1 LGKGE
6 TAMNRDKVTVES
18 IRRKVESGEKV
29 VTVTA
34 YDYFTAKVADRAG
47 VDIILVGDSLG
58 MVMLGYENTLPV
70 TMGDML
76 HHTKA
81 VVRAKPRAMV
91 VADMPFMSYQVA
103 AEQAVVNAGRFVKE
117 AGADAVKL
125 EGGLRVIDAVRSV
138 LGAAIPLMGH
148 VGLTP
153 QSILRFGGY
162 RVQGK
167 GEEARAA
174 VLKDAQALDD
184 AGCFSIVLEGIP
196 SALGKEITSAVRAA
210 TIGIG
215 AGPDCDGQ
223 VLVCH
228 DLLGVND
235 EIVPK
240 FVRRYASLSEDMER
254 AFAKFAEDVRAG
266 KFPSKKE
273 SYS

>member
-1 LGKGE
+1 ME
-6 TAMNRDKVTVES
+6 E
-18 IRRKVESGEKV
+18 
-29 VTVTA
+29 
-34 YDYFTAKVADRAG
+34 
-47 VDIILVGDSLG
+47 
-58 MVMLGYENTLPV
+58 
-70 TMGDML
+70 ML

-81 VVRAKPRAMV
+81 VVNAKPRAMV
-91 VADMPFMSYQVA
+91 VADMPFMSYQLS

-117 AGADAVKL
+117 AGANAVKL

-138 LGAAIPLMGH
+138 INAGIPLMGH

-162 RVQGK
+162 RVQGR
-167 GEEARAA
+167 GEEAGAA
-174 VLKDAQALDD
+174 VSKDAKALDD
-184 AGCFSIVLEGIP
+184 AGCFSMVLEGIP

-240 FVRRYASLSEDMER
+240 FVRRYASLSEEMER
-254 AFAKFAEDVRAG
+254 AFAKFAEDVRSG

>member
-1 LGKGE
+1 MVK
-6 TAMNRDKVTVES
+6 DKVTVET
-18 IRRKVESGEKV
+18 IRRKVEKGTKV

-34 YDYFTAKVADRAG
+34 YDYFTAKFADRAG

-58 MVMLGYENTLPV
+58 MVVLGYENTLPV
-70 TMGDML
+70 TMDEMI

-81 VVRAKPRAMV
+81 VVRAKTRAMV
-91 VADMPFMSYQVA
+91 VADMPFMSYQVGT
-103 AEQAVVNAGRFVKE
+103 EQAVTNAGRFIKE

-125 EGGLRVIDAVRSV
+125 EGGLRVIDAVRGV
-138 LGAAIPLMGH
+138 IRAGIPLMGH

-167 GEEARAA
+167 GEEAAAA
-174 VLKDAQALDD
+174 VKKDAQALDE
-184 AGCFSIVLEGIP
+184 AGCFSMVLEGIP
-196 SALGKEITSAVRAA
+196 SPLGKEISSAVRAA

-228 DLLGVND
+228 DLLGIND
-235 EIVPK
+235 EISPK
-240 FVRRYASLSEDMER
+240 FVRRYASLAEDMER
-254 AFAKFAEDVRAG
+254 AFAKFAADIREG
-266 KFPSKKE
+266 KFPSEKE

>member
-1 LGKGE
+1 MDK
-6 TAMNRDKVTVES
+6 DKVTVES
-18 IRRKVESGEKV
+18 IRGKVEKGRKVV
-29 VTVTA
+29 VVTA
-34 YDYFTAKVADRAG
+34 YDYFTAKFADRAG

-70 TMGDML
+70 TMDEMV

-91 VADMPFMSYQVA
+91 VADMPFMSYQA
-103 AEQAVVNAGRFVKE
+103 GPEGAVENAGRFVKE

-125 EGGLRVIDAVRSV
+125 EGGLRVIDAVR
-138 LGAAIPLMGH
+138 AILRASIPVMGH

-153 QSILRFGGY
+153 QSILKFGGY

-167 GEEARAA
+167 GADAGAA
-174 VLKDAQALDD
+174 VKKDAQALDD
-184 AGCFSIVLEGIP
+184 AGCFSMVLEGIP

-235 EIVPK
+235 EISPK
-240 FVRRYASLSEDMER
+240 FVRRYASLSEDIER
-254 AFAKFAEDVRAG
+254 AFANFAKDVREG
-266 KFPSKKE
+266 KFPSDEE
-273 SYS
+273 SYR